1 VLYVTKRIKWPLVIM
16 VDEKRGRYSCLD
28 QGLTIKEIAMPE
40 GTTNG
45 VPTRILV
52 PIDFSSSSHTALEV
66 ATELADKFHAELVL
80 INVVP
85 ESPAVA
91 LPEGVT
97 EGSIVEAAKKQAE
110 HHLAISKKSIE
121 AKGITVKTSVEVG
134 FDVAGTILDAIDR
147 DKIDQVVISTH
158 GCSGWYPTV
167 FGSIAEKIVKL
178 SPCQVLLLRTPK
190 PRSSAKVYSSRLME
204 WW

>member
-1 VLYVTKRIKWPLVIM
+1 
-16 VDEKRGRYSCLD
+16 
-28 QGLTIKEIAMPE
+28 MPE
-40 GTTNG
+40 GTSNA

-66 ATELADKFHAELVL
+66 ATEFADKFDAELFL

-85 ESPAVA
+85 ESPTVA

-97 EGSIVEAAKKQAE
+97 EASIVEAAKKQGE
-110 HHLAISKKSIE
+110 HHLATSKKSIAE
-121 AKGITVKTSVEVG
+121 KGVKVSTSVEVG
-134 FDVAGTILDAIDR
+134 FDVAGTILEAIER

-178 SPCQVLLLRTPK
+178 APCPVLLLRTPQPK
-190 PRSSAKVYSSRLME
+190 SSAKVSSSRLME

>member
-1 VLYVTKRIKWPLVIM
+1 
-16 VDEKRGRYSCLD
+16 
-28 QGLTIKEIAMPE
+28 MPPDIVSA
-40 GTTNG
+40 

-80 INVVP
+80 LNVVP
-85 ESPAVA
+85 ESPVVA

-97 EGSIVEAAKKQAE
+97 EASIVDAARKQAE
-110 HHLAISKKSIE
+110 SHLATSKKFIDG
-121 AKGITVKTSVEVG
+121 KGITVKTSVEVG
-134 FDVAGTILDAIDR
+134 YDVAGTILETIER
-147 DKIDQVVISTH
+147 EKVDQVVISTH

-178 SPCQVLLLRTPK
+178 APCPVLLLRTPK
-190 PRSSAKVYSSRLME
+190 PKSSAKVTSSRLME

>member
-1 VLYVTKRIKWPLVIM
+1 
-16 VDEKRGRYSCLD
+16 
-28 QGLTIKEIAMPE
+28 MPE
-40 GTTNG
+40 GTSNA

-66 ATELADKFHAELVL
+66 ATELADKFNAELFL

-97 EGSIVEAAKKQAE
+97 EASLVEAAKKQGE
-110 HHLAISKKSIE
+110 HHLAISKKSIAE
-121 AKGITVKTSVEVG
+121 KGVKVSTSVETG
-134 FDVAGTILDAIDR
+134 FDVAGTILEAIER
-147 DKIDQVVISTH
+147 DQIDQVVISTH

-178 SPCQVLLLRTPK
+178 APCPVLLLRTSQPK
-190 PRSSAKVYSSRLME
+190 SSAKVSSSRLME

>member
-1 VLYVTKRIKWPLVIM
+1 VLYITEGSKCRLVMM
-16 VDEKRGRYSCLD
+16 VDEKRPAVRVSHRVSLKD
-28 QGLTIKEIAMPE
+28 IAMPE
-40 GTTNG
+40 GTANA
-45 VPTRILV
+45 VPARILV
-52 PIDFSSSSHTALEV
+52 PIDFSESSHTALEV
-66 ATELADKFHAELVL
+66 AIELADKFHAELFL

-97 EGSIVEAAKKQAE
+97 EASIAEAAKKQGE
-110 HHLAISKKSIE
+110 HHFAISNKSIVE
-121 AKGITVKTSVEVG
+121 KGIKVTTSVEVG
-134 FDVAGTILDAIDR
+134 FDVAGVILEAIDR

-167 FGSIAEKIVKL
+167 FGSIAEKVVKL
-178 SPCQVLLLRTPK
+178 APCQVLLLRTPK
-190 PRSSAKVYSSRLME
+190 PKRTKVSSSRLME